1 LLVLSVP
8 RLKAVAPTN
17 RDAKNITME
26 FLKNEL
32 YHIYNRGNNKQ
43 KLFFKADN
51 YIFFLNKIRR
61 YIVPYCDILAYCL
74 MPNHFHF
81 LIRSDERTIATKSV
95 AGKDKNVLS
104 EGIRHLLSSYTQA
117 INKQNSST
125 GSLFQQNTKAKPII
139 KGSKNYDQICLH
151 YIHQNPLKTKLVRK
165 MEEWEYSSFQDYC
178 GKRNGTLCNKELAVN
193 ILDLNLKTFYEDS
206 YRQIGYDDTDNIL

>member
-1 LLVLSVP
+1 MP